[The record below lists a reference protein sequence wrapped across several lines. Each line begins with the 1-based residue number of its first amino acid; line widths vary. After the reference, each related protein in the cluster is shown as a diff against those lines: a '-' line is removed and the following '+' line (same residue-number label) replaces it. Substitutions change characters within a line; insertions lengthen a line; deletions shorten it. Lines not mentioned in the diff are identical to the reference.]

1 MKFRLFGGGEKNQE
15 TPDVFL
21 DKAKGAVAQGEYAMA
36 VGHFRN
42 ALRLTRPEEA
52 EKYQQEF
59 RVLWSSIESSAIR
72 GMGNAGKDP
81 AEFMTE
87 GALAINTLQQVKECN
102 DLFNIG
108 GLMMV
113 VMSPEELAR
122 VVNEATLKE
131 LQETLAPAPVTRR
144 KKS

>member
-1 MKFRLFGGGEKNQE
+1 MSFRFFGKRERKGESA
-15 TPDVFL
+15 DAFL
-21 DKAKGAVAQGEYAMA
+21 DKAKGAVAQGEYGMA
-36 VGHFRN
+36 VGHFRS
-42 ALRLTRPEEA
+42 ALRLSRPEEI

-59 RVLWSSIESSAIR
+59 RTLWSSIESSAIR
-72 GMGNAGKDP
+72 GMGKAGKDP

-87 GALAINTLQQVKECN
+87 GALAINTLQHVKECN

-131 LQETLAPAPVTRR
+131 LQETLAPAPVMRR